1 MYYLLFKFQNTNTQK
16 SSSTHRIY
24 KKVCI
29 LRGGRK
35 FSGYLS
41 IIKMFN
47 FFFFFF
53 FFFFNFYFTYFLF
66 LSLNYLMYFFFKM

>member
-29 LRGGRK
+29 LRGGENLV
-35 FSGYLS
+35 GTYL
-41 IIKMFN
+41 
-47 FFFFFF
+47 
-53 FFFFNFYFTYFLF
+53 L
-66 LSLNYLMYFFFKM
+66 